1 MKPFAASAWSGSTA
15 WRLLAAALALSLLGA
30 CSPAYDWREIRVGD
44 DGYVVMMPDKPAR
57 MTRPIDLDGMKV
69 SMTMQG
75 ARVNELAF
83 TVGEAVLPDETL
95 ETRERAVAA
104 MRTAMVHNIGGTE
117 SKAEALAVPVID
129 RAGRRVGTASGWRI
143 EAAGRAYDKPV
154 VMLAL
159 FASRGGH
166 AWQAV
171 VLGPEPDRE
180 QARQFFDGFKLVE

>member
-1 MKPFAASAWSGSTA
+1 MKPFAASARSASAA
-15 WRLLAAALALSLLGA
+15 WRLLAAAFALSLLGA
-30 CSPAYDWREIRVGD
+30 CSPAYDWREIRVGE
-44 DGYVVMMPDKPAR
+44 DGYVAMMPDKPAR
-57 MTRPIDLDGMKV
+57 MTRPINLDGMMV

-75 ARVNELAF
+75 ARVDELSY
-83 TVGEAVLPDETL
+83 TVGEVALPDETL

-104 MRTAMVHNIGGTE
+104 MRTAMVRNINGTE
-117 SKAEALAVPVID
+117 SSAEALAVPVVD
-129 RAGRRVGTASGWRI
+129 RAGRRVGTAPGWRI

-159 FASRGGH
+159 FAARGDH

-180 QARQFFDGFKLVE
+180 QASQFFEGFKLVE